1 MPARDKDMISS
12 KAVATQSA
20 FAILLAIGCAETVEQ
35 PDYFPLAVGREWT
48 YQVDSSDDL
57 VVMRVSSRTDEG
69 FVLEGTSPMQIGRHV
84 PLRPEAEGV
93 RAVLGDDFSQAYYL
107 LRYPLRPGT
116 IWNELIEE
124 DEIRARWRCEA
135 YERVT
140 VPAGTFDCVRVVMEV
155 EGTLPG
161 NLGWLPVIYF
171 WFAPDVGLV
180 KSGEGLGRPYGSTLY
195 ELKAYR

>member
-1 MPARDKDMISS
+1 MP
-12 KAVATQSA
+12 
-20 FAILLAIGCAETVEQ
+20 IG
-35 PDYFPLAVGREWT
+35 G
-48 YQVDSSDDL
+48 
-57 VVMRVSSRTDEG
+57 
-69 FVLEGTSPMQIGRHV
+69 HV

-93 RAVLGDDFSQAYYL
+93 RIVSEDDFSQAYYL

-124 DEIRARWRCEA
+124 DETLTRWRCEA

-155 EGTLPG
+155 EWTLQW
-161 NLGWLPVIYF
+161 NLGWVPVIYF

-180 KSGEGLGRPYGSTLY
+180 KSGEGLGAPHGSTLY